1 MSSPEILASIPH
13 RPPFL
18 FVDEILSCTEAGA
31 TGRRLVRAEEPHFA
45 GHYPGNPIMPGVLL
59 CEATFQ
65 VAAYYL
71 VKKLSGSG
79 VDPAT
84 LTPVLARII
93 ESKFKNMVRPGD
105 TITIGVTF
113 RETMGHF
120 HFLTGK
126 ITNQDGKLILTNEFA
141 LALV

>member
-1 MSSPEILASIPH
+1 MSSPEILAAIPH

-18 FVDEILSCTEAGA
+18 FVDDILACSETGA
-31 TGRRLVRAEEPHFA
+31 TGRRLIRAEEPQFQ

-71 VKKLSGSG
+71 VKKLSSAGADAS
-79 VDPAT
+79 T
-84 LTPVLARII
+84 LTPVLARIV

-105 TITIGVTF
+105 TITIEVSF
-113 RETMGHF
+113 KETMGKF

-126 ITNQDGKLILTNEFA
+126 ITNQEGKPVLTNEFA